1 MTRESKP
8 DEHLT
13 ERVIVPISKTMLKD
27 ITDYRFEQRIESKS
41 EAVRKLIEAGLK
53 AEGKRHK

>member
-13 ERVIVPISKTMLKD
+13 ERVIVPVSKSMLQD
-27 ITDYRFEQRIESKS
+27 ITNYRFEQRIESKS

-53 AEGKRHK
+53 AGHKRHK

>member
-1 MTRESKP
+1 MKRKNEP

-13 ERVIVPISKTMLKD
+13 ERVIVPVSKSMLQD

-41 EAVRKLIEAGLK
+41 EAIRKLIEAGLK

>member
-1 MTRESKP
+1 MTRENKP
-8 DEHLT
+8 YENLT
-13 ERVIVPISKTMLKD
+13 ERVIVPVSKTMLQD

-41 EAVRKLIEAGLK
+41 EAVRKLIDAGLK